1 MTYAQQQYLQHLEEE
16 NFSLKEIIQH
26 VSEGVILTDRSCQI
40 TIFNP
45 AKEQMEQMKAEDV
58 LGQVSWD
65 AYSHSSKEQSEHK
78 RVFDTGQ
85 PILNAYRPH
94 AYVGEI
100 PIYIHYSTYP
110 VIRNGETLGVYTI
123 SRNETILREL
133 LYETIE
139 HKRLLSKEDTKKL
152 ELVGLAPGT
161 HYTFSDIVGSSLE
174 MKNLIREAQTVA
186 PLNTP
191 VLITGET
198 GTGKEVLAQSIHNF
212 GRERKKF
219 VAINC
224 AAIPENLVESVLFGT
239 VKGAY
244 TGSVDRIGLFRE
256 AEDGTLFLDEINS
269 MSTVMQAKLLRA
281 LQERSVRPVG
291 GTREY
296 PIQCR
301 LICASNEEPQVLL
314 QEKRLRSDLFYRIS
328 GFCLSIPPLRKRSGD
343 AVELAQLFIKLYN
356 KEFGKHILRMS
367 PQFEDWLREEHW
379 PGNIRELQNVIQ
391 NMMLRV
397 SESEE
402 EVTCAHI
409 PAYALPVQDEVS
421 DAPSESSFP
430 TPQTDGHWDL
440 NGLLRD
446 FQRQLL
452 VQALDANNGNI
463 TRAAASL
470 GIGRQNLLA
479 RMKRLS
485 VRKPSQSE

>member
-1 MTYAQQQYLQHLEEE
+1 MTNEEQRHLQHLEEE
-16 NFSLKEIIQH
+16 NFCLREIIRH
-26 VSEGVILTDRSCQI
+26 VSEGVILTDRACQI
-40 TIFNP
+40 TVFNP

-58 LGQVSWD
+58 LGKISWD

-78 RVFDTGQ
+78 RVFDTGK

-94 AYVGEI
+94 AYVGDI

-110 VIRNGETLGVYTI
+110 VIRDGETLGVYTI

-133 LYETIE
+133 LYQTIE
-139 HKRLLSKEDTKKL
+139 HKRLLNKEDVKRL
-152 ELVGLAPGT
+152 ELVGKAPGT
-161 HYTFSDIVGSSLE
+161 HYTFSDLVGSSPA
-174 MKNLIREAQTVA
+174 MKSLIREAQTVA

-244 TGSVDRIGLFRE
+244 TGSVDRSGLFRE
-256 AEDGTLFLDEINS
+256 AGDGTLFLDEINS
-269 MSTVMQAKLLRA
+269 MSTFMQAKLLRA
-281 LQERSVRPVG
+281 LQERCVRPVG
-291 GTREY
+291 GAKEY

-301 LICASNEEPQVLL
+301 LICASNEEPQILL

-328 GFCLSIPPLRKRSGD
+328 GFCLSIPPLRERSGD
-343 AVELAQLFIKLYN
+343 TVELAHLFIKLYN
-356 KEFGKHILRMS
+356 KEFGKHIQRMS
-367 PQFEDWLREEHW
+367 SDLEDWLRGGRW

-397 SESEE
+397 GETEE
-402 EVTCAHI
+402 ELTYAHI
-409 PAYALPVQDEVS
+409 PAYALEIQPACSEPQDA
-421 DAPSESSFP
+421 APQESP
-430 TPQTDGHWDL
+430 RQWDL

-446 FQRQLL
+446 YQRQLL
-452 VQALDANNGNI
+452 VQALEQSGGNV

-485 VRKPSQSE
+485 VEKPVLQ